1 MPDIQSLPGFRE
13 FYPEERAVLGHIFD
27 VWRRTCRRYGLREW
41 ESPVLEPLELF
52 TEKSGEEIV
61 RQLFN
66 FEDKGGRPVSLR
78 PEMTPSLARMVGA
91 KANGMAKP
99 IRWFAIGENY
109 RYEKPQ
115 KGRLR
120 AFYQLNADLLGEAG
134 PAADAEL
141 IALCADCLIGF
152 GLVPADFKIRISDR
166 TLWFKYLESQGVPEA
181 HATAVLGVVDKLERG
196 SPADLLQAMTQ
207 ALAGTACDA
216 AKLLAD
222 VRAFAAIRSLVDL
235 EKIAATDGAMLARLA
250 EWKQLLT
257 TIESLGFIDCVTID
271 LTIVRGLAYYTGFVF
286 EAFETGG
293 EARALAGGGRY
304 DTLVKKLGGPDLP
317 AVGFGM
323 GDVTLRD
330 LLAAKNLIPA
340 YADGPDFFVMILG
353 NDVRA
358 SALEDVAKLRRAG
371 FRVEYNLRDG
381 KFPKLIQSAET
392 AGAKFA
398 LIFGGEEV
406 AKGVTKVR
414 SLADRREAEVPRAD
428 IIPALRAVLE
438 EGMDAIMP

>member
-1 MPDIQSLPGFRE
+1 MSDIRTLPGFRE
-13 FYPEERAVLGHIFD
+13 FYPEDRAVLGHIFD
-27 VWRRTCRRYGLREW
+27 VWRQACRRYGFREW

-66 FEDKGGRPVSLR
+66 FEDKGGRQVSLR

-91 KANGMAKP
+91 RANGMAKP

-141 IALCADCLIGF
+141 IALCADCLLGF
-152 GLVPADFKIRISDR
+152 GLTQQDFRIRISDR
-166 TLWFKYLESQGVPEA
+166 TLWFRYLASLGVPEA
-181 HATAVLGVVDKLERG
+181 NATAVLGVVDKLERG
-196 SPADLLQAMTQ
+196 APKDLIEAMTA
-207 ALAGTACDA
+207 ALAGTACEPEKTLAAARTFAATRSLGELAQLAAGDA
-216 AKLLAD
+216 AM
-222 VRAFAAIRSLVDL
+222 
-235 EKIAATDGAMLARLA
+235 TARLD
-250 EWKQLLT
+250 EWNHLLGT
-257 TIESLGFIDCVTID
+257 LKSMGFGECITID

-304 DTLVKKLGGPDLP
+304 DALVKKLGGPDLP

-330 LLAAKNLIPA
+330 LLEAKKLLPA
-340 YADGPDFFVMILG
+340 YADGPDFFVMVLG
-353 NDVRA
+353 ADARA
-358 SALEDVAKLRRAG
+358 AALEDVANLRRAG

-381 KFPKLIQSAET
+381 KFGKLAQQAET
-392 AGAKFA
+392 AGAKYA
-398 LIFGGEEV
+398 LVYGGEEV

-414 SLADRREAEVPRAD
+414 SLTDRTEAEVPRTD
-428 IIPALRAVLE
+428 LVPALRAVME
-438 EGMDAIMP
+438 EGMRAILP

>member
-1 MPDIQSLPGFRE
+1 MSDIRTLPGFRE
-13 FYPEERAVLGHIFD
+13 FYPEDRAVLGHIFD
-27 VWRRTCRRYGLREW
+27 VWRQACRRYGFREW

-66 FEDKGGRPVSLR
+66 FEDKGGRQVSLR

-91 KANGMAKP
+91 RANGMAKP

-141 IALCADCLIGF
+141 IALCADCLLGF
-152 GLVPADFKIRISDR
+152 GLTQQDFRIRISDR
-166 TLWFKYLESQGVPEA
+166 TLWFRYLASLGVPEA
-181 HATAVLGVVDKLERG
+181 NATAVLGVVDKLERG
-196 SPADLLQAMTQ
+196 APKDLIEAMTA
-207 ALAGTACDA
+207 ALAGTACDPEKTLA
-216 AKLLAD
+216 AA
-222 VRAFAAIRSLVDL
+222 RTFAATRSLEEL
-235 EKIAATDGAMLARLA
+235 AQLAAGDAAMTARLD
-250 EWKQLLT
+250 EWNHLLGT
-257 TIESLGFIDCVTID
+257 LKSMGFGECIAID

-304 DTLVKKLGGPDLP
+304 DALVKKLGGPDLP

-330 LLAAKNLIPA
+330 LLEAKKLLPA
-340 YADGPDFFVMILG
+340 YADGPDFFVMVLG
-353 NDVRA
+353 ADARA
-358 SALEDVAKLRRAG
+358 AALEDVANLRRAG

-381 KFPKLIQSAET
+381 KFGKLAQQAET
-392 AGAKFA
+392 AGAKYA
-398 LIFGGEEV
+398 LVYGGEEV

-414 SLADRREAEVPRAD
+414 SLTDRTEAEVPRTD
-428 IIPALRAVLE
+428 LVPALRAVME
-438 EGMDAIMP
+438 EGMRAILP

>member
-1 MPDIQSLPGFRE
+1 MSDIRTLPGFRE
-13 FYPEERAVLGHIFD
+13 FYPEDRAVLGHIFD
-27 VWRRTCRRYGLREW
+27 VWRQACRRYGFREW

-66 FEDKGGRPVSLR
+66 FEDKGGRQVSLR

-91 KANGMAKP
+91 RANGMAKP

-141 IALCADCLIGF
+141 IALCADCLLGF
-152 GLVPADFKIRISDR
+152 GLTQQDFRVRISDR
-166 TLWFKYLESQGVPEA
+166 TLWFRYLASVGVPEA
-181 HATAVLGVVDKLERG
+181 NATAVLGVVDKLERG
-196 SPADLLQAMTQ
+196 SPKDLVEAMTA
-207 ALAGTACDA
+207 ALAGTACDPERTLA
-216 AKLLAD
+216 AARTFAATRSLEELAKLAAGD
-222 VRAFAAIRSLVDL
+222 V
-235 EKIAATDGAMLARLA
+235 AMTARLE
-250 EWKQLLT
+250 EWNHLLGT
-257 TIESLGFIDCVTID
+257 LKSMGFGECIAID

-304 DTLVKKLGGPDLP
+304 DALVKKLGGPDLP

-330 LLAAKNLIPA
+330 LLEAKKLIPA
-340 YADGPDFFVMILG
+340 YADGPDFFVMVLG
-353 NDVRA
+353 ADARA
-358 SALEDVAKLRRAG
+358 AALEDVANLRRAG

-381 KFPKLIQSAET
+381 KFGKLAQQAET
-392 AGAKFA
+392 AGAKYA
-398 LIFGGEEV
+398 LVYGGEEV

-414 SLADRREAEVPRAD
+414 SLTDRTEAEVPRTD
-428 IIPALRAVLE
+428 LVPALRAVME
-438 EGMDAIMP
+438 EGMRAILP

>member
-1 MPDIQSLPGFRE
+1 MSDIRTLPGFRE
-13 FYPEERAVLGHIFD
+13 FYPEDRAVLGHIFD
-27 VWRRTCRRYGLREW
+27 VWRQACRRYGFREW

-66 FEDKGGRPVSLR
+66 FEDKGGRQVSLR

-91 KANGMAKP
+91 RANGMAKP

-141 IALCADCLIGF
+141 IALCADCLLGF
-152 GLVPADFKIRISDR
+152 GLTQQDFRIRISDR
-166 TLWFKYLESQGVPEA
+166 TLWFRYLASVGVPEA
-181 HATAVLGVVDKLERG
+181 NATAVLGVVDKLERG
-196 SPADLLQAMTQ
+196 SPKDLVEAMTA
-207 ALAGTACDA
+207 ALAGTACDPERTLA
-216 AKLLAD
+216 AARTFAATRSLEELAKLAAGD
-222 VRAFAAIRSLVDL
+222 V
-235 EKIAATDGAMLARLA
+235 AMTARLE
-250 EWKQLLT
+250 EWNHLLGT
-257 TIESLGFIDCVTID
+257 LKSMGFGECIAID

-304 DTLVKKLGGPDLP
+304 DALVKKLGGPDLP

-330 LLAAKNLIPA
+330 LLEAKKLIPA
-340 YADGPDFFVMILG
+340 YADGPDFFVMVLG
-353 NDVRA
+353 ADARA
-358 SALEDVAKLRRAG
+358 AALEDVANLRRAG

-381 KFPKLIQSAET
+381 KFGKLAQQAET
-392 AGAKFA
+392 AGAKYA
-398 LIFGGEEV
+398 LVYGGEEV

-414 SLADRREAEVPRAD
+414 SLTDRTEAEVPRTD
-428 IIPALRAVLE
+428 LVPALRAVME
-438 EGMDAIMP
+438 EGMRTILP